1 MPQSRTILLRRAF
14 MLSAPTWE
22 RHLGLAHE
30 LAHAT
35 LNHTESIQHIAQQ
48 QELDANA
55 RSVEILVR
63 FFDVSSDDAIGYIV
77 EAYQDL
83 DPADV
88 LPGEPFPDEA
98 LRDLLACLL

>member
-1 MPQSRTILLRRAF
+1 MPQSRTILLPWAF

-22 RHLGLAHE
+22 RHLVLAHE

-63 FFDVSSDDAIGYIV
+63 FFNVSLDEAIRYIIEGYR
-77 EAYQDL
+77 DL
-83 DPADV
+83 DPAAAAV
-88 LPGEPFPDEA
+88 SPIRRAP
-98 LRDLLACLL
+98 